1 MSGRN
6 RSVGCEIC
14 RDRDVLA
21 RAARLQSIG
30 LGAVALATRGLSEA
44 SLQTCWGKS
53 IPSRVPQTLHLST
66 MFRNSGT
73 KQASQTSLRE
83 QEAVT
88 TPAERN

>member
-1 MSGRN
+1 MSLVKGRK
-6 RSVGCEIC
+6 
-14 RDRDVLA
+14 
-21 RAARLQSIG
+21 LQRKGREGEAERMG
-30 LGAVALATRGLSEA
+30 LGAVAMATRGLSEA